1 MQPPQPLSVLG
12 DSFYLHENLG
22 SSSRTRF
29 GIVMMAELLLSLVRA
44 LSVVA
49 VLAAAADAFST
60 DPPSTAPFSGR
71 CRRRRTR
78 SSSALRSSLVN
89 DGIFQT
95 SPPLRIEV
103 RRGGGGEVH
112 SCAVLSHSCSKR
124 SGVFPLLLPPR
135 NAHEL
140 SPLSSTQPSIIP
152 LCIIRHP
159 YITGQQPQD
168 VDAPG
173 RRREAR
179 SGLAPL
185 PRPSHRGVRRAVADA
200 VVHPHEVHGRVRGR
214 VGEHR

>member
-1 MQPPQPLSVLG
+1 
-12 DSFYLHENLG
+12 
-22 SSSRTRF
+22 
-29 GIVMMAELLLSLVRA
+29 MMAELLLSLVRA

-124 SGVFPLLLPPR
+124 SGVFPLLPPR

-159 YITGQQPQD
+159 YNRATASRRGRSRP
-168 VDAPG
+168 APRSAFRSRSAPPAVPSRRPSSCG
-173 RRREAR
+173 RRRPTPPRSSRSSAR
-179 SGLAPL
+179 TRRRTSVSF
-185 PRPSHRGVRRAVADA
+185 PSLLRL
-200 VVHPHEVHGRVRGR
+200 
-214 VGEHR
+214 